1 MNDHIPDLTKM
12 ISDTPRTD
20 AAYFKPDATMYDLAG
35 EMKRIERELNRACV
49 MYRKLDIHTLDL
61 VDRIIRLEAAGDAV
75 EKKLGCGCGCYG
87 LCKNCQS
94 ASENWFKAK
103 EAKL

>member
-1 MNDHIPDLTKM
+1 MQQGKQQPQHQPADGPAFWNITHN
-12 ISDTPRTD
+12 
-20 AAYFKPDATMYDLAG
+20 FKPGELESDLSKMFFNQA
-35 EMKRIERELNRACV
+35 
-49 MYRKLDIHTLDL
+49 LDL
-61 VDRIIRLEAAGDAV
+61 HKENEALKQHIKRLEDAGDEV

-94 ASENWFKAK
+94 ASENWRKARG